1 MAEPIIKD
9 SGERRTFNTGG
20 QRDITLGKGRMDLLP
35 CRALIAVAKHFEA
48 GARKYEDRNWEKG
61 IPLHSFFD
69 SGIRHALQFLM
80 GKRDEPHLEAACWN
94 FLCALDTLKRIEE
107 GLLPGD
113 LYDIPPA
120 ENPDAGCLGLEAKNP
135 IPNAEFLGLSTKFQV
150 KRPEAE
156 NPREWMPVSDTGTEV
171 LDSNTLYTM
180 YLNQLAKERAVNV

>member
-1 MAEPIIKD
+1 MQEPEGPIIKD
-9 SGERRTFNTGG
+9 SGNRRVFNTGG

-35 CRALIAVAKHFEA
+35 CRALIAVARHFEA

-69 SGIRHALQFLM
+69 SGLRHALQFLM

-107 GLLPGD
+107 GLLPES
-113 LYDIPPA
+113 LFDIPAPLQNL
-120 ENPDAGCLGLEAKNP
+120 EAGCLGLEAKNP
-135 IPNAEFLGLSTKFQV
+135 ET
-150 KRPEAE
+150 
-156 NPREWMPVSDTGTEV
+156 WMPIYDSKIPEP